1 MDKEVAPAVLAVINE
16 MRLSG
21 EKRTPVE
28 IITRM
33 GVFDAREKASDH
45 AWLAT
50 GGDVIVTLWAEFM
63 AVGENGRWFYL
74 ESLDPHQRPG
84 GGERSALQVQR
95 AKDRI
100 GLVKQAHENG
110 QRLRAVLQTNRVAI
124 AGLESDKAAKVAT
137 RVPDDEQW
145 HVATWDAD
153 QKLAVLVRGDSGWV
167 PTDAEIDAAR
177 ARSGVPVVVPAAAVP
192 PASHEEARAAG
203 VAHLVRHF
211 AGYGYKVDD
220 VHSQGLEL
228 GYDIDVFDK
237 KGKHLLQLAVKGT
250 APGAPSFQ
258 LTPQER
264 ACAAKGGVWRLAV
277 VSDATGP
284 APQHVVYKPEDIDK
298 APGLEPSPA

>member
-63 AVGENGRWFYL
+63 AVADNGRWFYL

-84 GGERSALQVQR
+84 GGERSALQTQR

-100 GLVKQAHENG
+100 GLVQEAHENG

-124 AGLESDKAAKVAT
+124 AGLETDKAAKVAT
-137 RVPDDEQW
+137 RVPDSEEW
-145 HVATWDAD
+145 HVARWDAD
-153 QKLAVLVRGDSGWV
+153 AKLAVLVRGAAGWV
-167 PTDAEIDAAR
+167 PSEAEVEAAR
-177 ARSGVPVVVPAAAVP
+177 ALGGVPPAPAAVP
-192 PASHEEARAAG
+192 PASREQAQAAA

-211 AGYGYKVDD
+211 GAYGYKVDD
-220 VHSQGLEL
+220 VHAQGLDL
-228 GYDIDVFDK
+228 GYDVEVFDK
-237 KGKHLLQLAVKGT
+237 KGKLLLRLAVKGT
-250 APGAPSFQ
+250 APGAPSFR
-258 LTPQER
+258 LSAQER
-264 ACAAKGGVWRLAV
+264 ALAQQGGVWRLAV

-284 APQHVVYKPEDIDK
+284 SPQHVVYKPEDVDR
-298 APGLEPSPA
+298 APGLEPELA